1 MEVERSSI
9 TVKITDDNKSIESDS
24 VEANL
29 LFIILDN
36 IEEIRRIASAFAAL
50 NQIKKHF

>member
-9 TVKITDDNKSIESDS
+9 TVKIMDDTKSIESDS

-29 LFIILDN
+29 LFIILDE
-36 IEEIRRIASAFAAL
+36 IKEIRRIASAFAAVK
-50 NQIKKHF
+50 QI